1 MKRFLLLIC
10 IAVSVCAAL
19 QAQDD
24 DGVRLY
30 EINVGDFEKLRISDN
45 LNVTYRCNADSA
57 GIAVFMASPHDM
69 RSLMFTNKRHT
80 LTVQVSTE
88 RVMSESPMPHVTIY
102 SSSIKE
108 IENKADST
116 VIVGSIKSDEK
127 VKFKLTDNGTIIAR
141 DVVAPEVEAKIFTG
155 SGTITIGGLCDK
167 ANLRCTGTG
176 LVDAEEL
183 CATDVDCMILGT
195 GAVRCFVDGGKLVT
209 KGSGPGRVYYDGSVA
224 EIKSYH
230 LGRLRTI
237 PIDEAE
243 PADSAATEP
252 DELQEI

>member
-57 GIAVFMASPHDM
+57 GMAVFMASPHDM

-141 DVVAPEVEAKIFTG
+141 DVVAHAP
-155 SGTITIGGLCDK
+155 CDVHI
-167 ANLRCTGTG
+167 AHTH
-176 LVDAEEL
+176 
-183 CATDVDCMILGT
+183 
-195 GAVRCFVDGGKLVT
+195 
-209 KGSGPGRVYYDGSVA
+209 S
-224 EIKSYH
+224 
-230 LGRLRTI
+230 
-237 PIDEAE
+237 
-243 PADSAATEP
+243 
-252 DELQEI
+252 